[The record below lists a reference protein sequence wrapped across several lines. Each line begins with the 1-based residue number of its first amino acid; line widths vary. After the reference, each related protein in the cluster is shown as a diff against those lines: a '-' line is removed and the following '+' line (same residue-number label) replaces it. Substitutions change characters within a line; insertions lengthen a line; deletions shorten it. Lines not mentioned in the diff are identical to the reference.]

1 MLKRWSLANAS
12 AALRYSTTAIG
23 ANTPR
28 PRCDVMSDDY
38 DEIDDEEERLAEI
51 EEGSMLMLTAPLPG
65 AGRISA

>member
-1 MLKRWSLANAS
+1 
-12 AALRYSTTAIG
+12 
-23 ANTPR
+23 
-28 PRCDVMSDDY
+28 MSDDY